1 MDVRGPTYRRDA
13 AFRSDVSAV
22 RRFGAIAEKGGEK
35 CGLEHDA
42 VKYDDL

>member
-1 MDVRGPTYRRDA
+1 MLRAALRRDA

-35 CGLEHDA
+35 CGLDTAFDA
-42 VKYDDL
+42 